1 MDPTGI
7 AIAIAVAFGGHAVL
21 LARQYRSWPER
32 VGGTALLG
40 VLGLLTFWAFSS
52 GWVWAFVA
60 AAVVGWAVWCA
71 LRLVCALLA

>member
-1 MDPTGI
+1 MDPTGA
-7 AIAIAVAFGGHAVL
+7 AIVLAVICFGGGIILSV
-21 LARQYRSWPER
+21 QYRGGPER
-32 VGGTALLG
+32 VAGLAILG
-40 VLGLLTFWAFSS
+40 VLALLAFWALTS

>member
-1 MDPTGI
+1 MDPIGAAIVLAVICLGSGI
-7 AIAIAVAFGGHAVL
+7 ILSFQHRG
-21 LARQYRSWPER
+21 WPER
-32 VGGTALLG
+32 IAGLAILG
-40 VLGLLTFWAFSS
+40 VLAPLAFWAFSS